1 MVLGTPTS
9 ETLRWRRTTIPS
21 ATDCLL
27 TALWCK
33 GYQTHA
39 CSEPDYLVTDYPPIT
54 SGNRCR
60 TNRVCFCQLCALQGG
75 LLRLL
80 TKRRKTFPGFP
91 QGKKRVCRLGISVLT
106 KRRKTFPGFPRGKKR
121 VCRLGISVLTKRRK
135 TFPGFPRG
143 KKRVWQLGISV
154 LFGQRQERRR
164 ILCPQR
170 FGESEASFAGVYIS
184 LLNSKRFSSTDGSSN
199 ASKTPRRR

>member
-121 VCRLGISVLTKRRK
+121 V
-135 TFPGFPRG
+135 
-143 KKRVWQLGISV
+143 WQLGISV

>member
-9 ETLRWRRTTIPS
+9 ETPRWRRTTIPS

-91 QGKKRVCRLGISVLT
+91 
-106 KRRKTFPGFPRGKKR
+106 RGKKR
-121 VCRLGISVLTKRRK
+121 VR
-135 TFPGFPRG
+135 
-143 KKRVWQLGISV
+143 QLGISV
-154 LFGQRQERRR
+154 LFGQELEAVFEYRRKQQ
-164 ILCPQR
+164 CFQDA
-170 FGESEASFAGVYIS
+170 EASLMLGV
-184 LLNSKRFSSTDGSSN
+184 LVHCRQGWLDFRCAHVCTVHGE
-199 ASKTPRRR
+199 R